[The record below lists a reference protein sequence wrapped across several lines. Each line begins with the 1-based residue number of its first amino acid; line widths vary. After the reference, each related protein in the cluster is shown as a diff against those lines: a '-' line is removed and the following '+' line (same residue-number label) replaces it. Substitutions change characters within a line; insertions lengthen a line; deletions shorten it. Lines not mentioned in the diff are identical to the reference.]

1 MSVTRSCAADG
12 RVGAV
17 LIAQDLVGSAELQLM
32 CVMAALDGALAVG
45 MGRIDDFT
53 FEQDAR
59 TCRLA
64 APDGIE
70 PEWLVEEAGRRI
82 RVLGAL
88 AQYLSPFRSRLARTH
103 AGSAWLANTAT
114 GERRE
119 ILLRANGRRSVRDIA
134 FLLGRSLYAVTV
146 EVSRLMSE
154 GLLETVVPADVQSL
168 EVPSPPP
175 APVGGQPAQ
184 RQLPQRLP
192 GASGIT
198 DVLPLRPVAERWR
211 PPQTYL
217 AKHRARG
224 GNP

>member
-1 MSVTRSCAADG
+1 
-12 RVGAV
+12 
-17 LIAQDLVGSAELQLM
+17 
-32 CVMAALDGALAVG
+32 
-45 MGRIDDFT
+45 
-53 FEQDAR
+53 
-59 TCRLA
+59 
-64 APDGIE
+64 
-70 PEWLVEEAGRRI
+70 
-82 RVLGAL
+82 
-88 AQYLSPFRSRLARTH
+88 
-103 AGSAWLANTAT
+103 
-114 GERRE
+114 
-119 ILLRANGRRSVRDIA
+119 
-134 FLLGRSLYAVTV
+134 
-146 EVSRLMSE
+146 MSE